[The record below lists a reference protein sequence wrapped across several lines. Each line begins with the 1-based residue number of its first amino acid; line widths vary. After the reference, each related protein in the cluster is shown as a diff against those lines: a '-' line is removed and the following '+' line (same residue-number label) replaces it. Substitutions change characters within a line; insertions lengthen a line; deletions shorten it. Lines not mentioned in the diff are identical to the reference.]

1 MEALSIMEADFLIL
15 ADAAQ
20 VQGDKLYMLGGGW
33 SVIWAKQFPVTH
45 PMAVVIG
52 VLVSWQETNQ
62 RHQFRLE
69 ILSADGES
77 KANAEGEFEMGRPP
91 GLPAGAAQRM
101 MIVANLALQLD
112 GPGHF
117 EAVLTLD
124 GTVGKRASFGVVKR
138 Q

>member
-1 MEALSIMEADFLIL
+1 MEADFLIL
-15 ADAAQ
+15 TDAAQ

-33 SVIWAKQFPVTH
+33 SVIWARQFPVTH
-45 PMAVVIG
+45 PMAVAVG

-77 KANAEGEFEMGRPP
+77 KANVEGEFEMGRPP
-91 GLPAGAAQRM
+91 GLPAGATQRM
-101 MIVANLALQLD
+101 MITGNLALQLE
-112 GPGHF
+112 GPGQF
-117 EAVLTLD
+117 EAVLSLD
-124 GTVGKRASFGVVKR
+124 GAVSKRAAFSVVKR

>member
-1 MEALSIMEADFLIL
+1 MEADFLIL

-33 SVIWAKQFPVTH
+33 SVVWARQFPVAH
-45 PMAVVIG
+45 PMTVAIG

-77 KANAEGEFEMGRPP
+77 KANVEGEFEMGRPP
-91 GLPAGAAQRM
+91 GLPAGVAQRM
-101 MIVANLALQLD
+101 MIAANLALQLE
-112 GPGHF
+112 GPGEF
-117 EAVLTLD
+117 EAVLSLD
-124 GTVGKRASFGVVKR
+124 GAVSKRASFSVVKR
-138 Q
+138 QQ